1 MITQQESFNS
11 SVIQEM
17 AELVEHY
24 LFWDRFTLSFGCAEG
39 DIISFAEDILND
51 KLFADI
57 KRFVDSDP
65 AATSSPNPYQYV
77 FKSYKGMRAIL
88 YYRIANHLI
97 YHLDALLQSEVD
109 TYRDPFDEESSR
121 FNDAKDYFYLLARKI
136 SEDAAVETGI
146 EINPSARIEKG
157 LVIDHGVHT
166 NIAKDD
172 FGIVIGE
179 TCEIGKN
186 CTILNGVTIGASDVN
201 KGAKQGRRHPKIGSN
216 VTICANARILGAI
229 EIGSNVMISPFAVV
243 AHDIPSNCKVS
254 IINQLQIEKG
264 SKSDSGILLYGLI
277 PFEGKLL
284 ISGENL
290 LNCKVFLCD
299 SETLANEINVNILRV
314 TMNTIEFA
322 LDKEL
327 ELPASISVCLQ
338 RDNTRIYILQPAAI
352 SAIIRNGD
360 EKNG

>member
-1 MITQQESFNS
+1 MITQ
-11 SVIQEM
+11 
-17 AELVEHY
+17 
-24 LFWDRFTLSFGCAEG
+24 
-39 DIISFAEDILND
+39 
-51 KLFADI
+51 
-57 KRFVDSDP
+57 
-65 AATSSPNPYQYV
+65 
-77 FKSYKGMRAIL
+77 
-88 YYRIANHLI
+88 
-97 YHLDALLQSEVD
+97 
-109 TYRDPFDEESSR
+109 
-121 FNDAKDYFYLLARKI
+121 
-136 SEDAAVETGI
+136 
-146 EINPSARIEKG
+146 
-157 LVIDHGVHT
+157 
-166 NIAKDD
+166 
-172 FGIVIGE
+172 
-179 TCEIGKN
+179 
-186 CTILNGVTIGASDVN
+186 
-201 KGAKQGRRHPKIGSN
+201 QGRRHPKIGSN